1 MTLNIIS
8 SALSVSGKGIIILS
22 KNCIITL
29 LFSLISCTVTQ
40 RPTQALNFTFTAT
53 SMHTGNDFLNNRLS
67 RCLKARPQAHSTCKD
82 PYLQILI
89 VHQLLLGE
97 RQASK
102 SLLTLKNKSIGNGQW
117 VFILYTDFMY
127 AEHTTLAIKTL
138 KADLWENRFTVTVGI
153 ALKHGR
159 NCGGVCNQVH
169 IWQISPIYLSRVQ
182 SAQATLGNG
191 PKYHLLFVGKECVPP
206 DKCTSPWSN
215 TYLHCKLSNFM
226 SSR

>member
-8 SALSVSGKGIIILS
+8 SALLSVSGKGIIILS

-40 RPTQALNFTFTAT
+40 RPTQALNFTFKAT

-67 RCLKARPQAHSTCKD
+67 RYLKARPQAHSTCKD

-102 SLLTLKNKSIGNGQW
+102 SLLTLKNKSIGQW
-117 VFILYTDFMY
+117 AMGIYTIYGLHVCWTYDIGFRNFESWFMRESFY
-127 AEHTTLAIKTL
+127 S
-138 KADLWENRFTVTVGI
+138 DC
-153 ALKHGR
+153 R
-159 NCGGVCNQVH
+159 NC
-169 IWQISPIYLSRVQ
+169 S
-182 SAQATLGNG
+182 
-191 PKYHLLFVGKECVPP
+191 
-206 DKCTSPWSN
+206 
-215 TYLHCKLSNFM
+215 
-226 SSR
+226 